1 MTNAPGFPPIFAT
14 NDPVT
19 KETVADAVNR
29 LLGGLRTNLKNP
41 PPISIATAYINP
53 MGFALIADE
62 LEKVP
67 RVRILLGAEPEND
80 ARIRD
85 ESGQKTVV
93 NEALLH
99 HDQVLRG
106 QRDMLGFTQ
115 EVDAAAHRMV
125 AWLRS
130 LDPAQQPKVEVRRFT
145 KGFLHGKAFIADHAD
160 FSGVL
165 AGSANFTRAGM
176 SWNRELVLGYPS
188 GTRTDLVQK
197 WFQDLWDQSE
207 TYDLASVYEERWLPH
222 PPLHIFL
229 RMLWELYGRHF
240 QAAVDEQIE
249 LPATEFQIDGI
260 QRALRILQELSG
272 VLVCD
277 EVGLGK
283 TFIAGEIIRIASK
296 RARQKVLVVVPASLK
311 NSTWIPFLER
321 YDLVSARVK
330 VVTFDDVRIGTK
342 PELRDLDEYSLVVI
356 DEAHN
361 LRNLATQRAEK
372 VVELLRGEH
381 PKQVVL
387 MTATPVNNSLQDLYA
402 LISYFVLDD
411 SKFLGKGIAS
421 IREYIKAAQRRD
433 PDTLSPEHLFDLMDQ
448 VAVRRTRRFIK
459 KHYAGD
465 QILNNE
471 GVKVPIVFPT
481 PDLMRLDYDLGSEA
495 GKVAD
500 LVFDAFAVSE
510 DDDLVLDPS
519 DAPVSGKLTLSRY
532 APSLY
537 LKSGKEDQLQIR
549 NVGLL
554 RSAVLKRM
562 ESSTQALIVTLKKLI
577 AAHEAFLE
585 ALKRGKVL
593 IGDALNEYAKGGEF
607 DELDELLASDPDL
620 AEQSTDA
627 KHYNVS
633 ALKNHT
639 SHDLQVLQALL
650 KAATGF
656 HKKQIDDKVAVL
668 LSRLEHNAKQATKGS
683 TKSVTEEERRKVLV
697 FSTYTDTVVDLH
709 ARVVEAVSKA
719 KSSSPLADYK
729 GRIAPPISG
738 SRGGNEQQEKAE
750 TLAGFCPRTAGPLG
764 DDGKPK
770 SKDLYDILITTDVL
784 SEGVN
789 LQQAGRVINYDLP
802 WNQMRLVQRHGRI
815 DRIGSPHKRVDIG
828 CFFPSDRFEQYLEM
842 EQILQRKIA
851 YANAAI
857 GAGEVIPGQRANP
870 NVEVVLD
877 DSNKVIRQL
886 HAGNPFIF
894 MDGAG
899 GAALSG
905 EEYRRRLAKA
915 LRDEPLKEAVL
926 RLPFGSGSGIVSQR
940 ARHRGY
946 VFCVRMG
953 EFHEPWFVFVPCD
966 AVTGLPLVQADGTP
980 LLEYDTLTC
989 LMLADPG
996 DSTVAQHIDNLGKDK
1011 VFDAWAVAR
1020 TAMHREWALLAD
1032 PKNLNPQLEKPLR
1045 EAIQLVRE
1053 GVAGLTAD
1061 EQLDLERRLNGR
1073 WERSIVRR
1081 TREILNDA
1089 KATKVKKV
1097 QLLRDMAKQFGLQ
1110 PRPPAKAL
1118 PRVDVEDIQLVTWM
1132 SVIPASAENNE

>member
-14 NDPVT
+14 NDPAT
-19 KETVADAVNR
+19 KDTVADAVNR
-29 LLGGLRTNLKNP
+29 LLSGLRTNLKNP

-67 RVRILLGAEPEND
+67 RVRILLGAEPEKD

-85 ESGQKTVV
+85 ESGRNSAV
-93 NEALLH
+93 NEALVH

-106 QRDMLGFTQ
+106 QRDMLGFTH

-125 AWLRS
+125 EWLRS
-130 LDPAQQPKVEVRRFT
+130 LDPANLPKVEVRRFT

-197 WFQDLWDQSE
+197 WFKDLWDQSE
-207 TYDLASVYEERWLPH
+207 PYDLASVYEERWLPH

-229 RMLWELYGRHF
+229 RMLWELYGRHL
-240 QAAVDEQIE
+240 QAAIDEQIG

-330 VVTFDDVRIGTK
+330 VVTFDDVRNGTK

-361 LRNLATQRAEK
+361 LRNLATQRAGA
-372 VVELLRGEH
+372 VIELLRGEH

-411 SKFLGKGIAS
+411 SKFLGKGIPS
-421 IREYIKAAQRRD
+421 IREYIKTAQRRD

-481 PDLMRLDYDLGSEA
+481 PDLTRLDYDLGDEA

-500 LVFDAFAVSE
+500 LVFEAFAVSE
-510 DDDLVLDPS
+510 DDELVLDPS
-519 DAPVSGKLTLSRY
+519 DTPLPGKLTLSRY

-537 LKSGKEDQLQIR
+537 LKAGKGDQLQLR

-562 ESSTQALIVTLKKLI
+562 ESSTKALIVTLNKLI
-577 AAHEAFLE
+577 GAHEAFLE

-593 IGDALNEYAKGGEF
+593 FGDALNQYAQGDF
-607 DELDELLASDPDL
+607 DELDELLAGDPDL

-627 KHYNVS
+627 KHYKVA
-633 ALKNHT
+633 ALRSHT

-650 KAATGF
+650 KAATSF
-656 HKKQIDDKVAVL
+656 HKKEIDDKVTVL
-668 LSRLEHNAKQATKGS
+668 LSRLEENAKQAAKGA
-683 TKSVTEEERRKVLV
+683 TKSVTEEERRKVLI
-697 FSTYTDTVVDLH
+697 FSTYSDTVVDLH
-709 ARVVEAVSKA
+709 ARVVEAVTKA
-719 KSSSPLADYK
+719 KANSPLADYK
-729 GRIAPPISG
+729 GRIAPPTSG
-738 SRGGNEQQEKAE
+738 SRGGREQQEKAE
-750 TLAGFCPRTAGPLG
+750 TLAGFCPRTAGPLS

-770 SKDLYDILITTDVL
+770 SKDLYDVLITTDVL

-802 WNQMRLVQRHGRI
+802 WNPMRLVQRHGRI

-905 EEYRRRLAKA
+905 EEYRQRLTKA
-915 LRDEPLKEAVL
+915 MRDEPLKEAVF
-926 RLPFGSGSGIVSQR
+926 RLPFGSGSGIVSPR

-946 VFCVRMG
+946 VFCVQMG
-953 EFHEPWFVFVPCD
+953 EAHEPWFVFVPCD
-966 AVTGLPLVQADGTP
+966 AATGLPLMKSDGAP

-996 DSTVAQHIDNLGKDK
+996 DSTIAQHIDKLGEEK
-1011 VFDAWAVAR
+1011 VFDAWKVAR
-1020 TAMHREWALLAD
+1020 VDIHREWAQLAD

-1053 GVAGLTAD
+1053 GIGGLAAK

-1081 TREILNDA
+1081 TREIMNDPKTT
-1089 KATKVKKV
+1089 KAKKV
-1097 QLLRDMAKQFGLQ
+1097 HLLRDMAKQFGLQ
-1110 PRPPAKAL
+1110 PRPPAKPL
-1118 PRVDVEDIQLVTWM
+1118 PRVDIEDIQLVTWM
-1132 SVIPASAENNE
+1132 SVIPAPVENHE